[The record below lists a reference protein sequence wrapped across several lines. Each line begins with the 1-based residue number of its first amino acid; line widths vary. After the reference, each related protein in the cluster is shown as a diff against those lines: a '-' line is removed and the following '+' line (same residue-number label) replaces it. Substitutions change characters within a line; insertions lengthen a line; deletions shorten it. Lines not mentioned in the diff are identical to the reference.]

1 VVVVI
6 IVSNAIKF
14 TGEGGTV
21 TVRII
26 DESEDLRVEV
36 EDNGIGIA
44 EEHLCQLF
52 KVFFFFHLF
61 CFSILLFLL
70 NCFFNRADVACAGIF
85 AGGLV
90 DHATV
95 RRVGPGPGDQP
106 AAVRIDGRPDP
117 LHVGLRARLQVLVHR
132 HPAHPLAGDGELPP
146 PLRRGRRARPAL
158 HPL

>member
-1 VVVVI
+1 MVVVF

-52 KVFFFFHLF
+52 QVFYLFILFFYYHF
-61 CFSILLFLL
+61 FS
-70 NCFFNRADVACAGIF
+70 C
-85 AGGLV
+85 
-90 DHATV
+90 
-95 RRVGPGPGDQP
+95 
-106 AAVRIDGRPDP
+106 
-117 LHVGLRARLQVLVHR
+117 
-132 HPAHPLAGDGELPP
+132 
-146 PLRRGRRARPAL
+146 
-158 HPL
+158 